1 MKRHMNKN
9 GKTKASMLKGS
20 NKDSYNNTWK
30 VFRIQCMPNWFKL
43 YLTWF
48 IIRSGFKDSPFYLP
62 PKKVYLGYGQI

>member
-43 YLTWF
+43 YLTYDL
-48 IIRSGFKDSPFYLP
+48 S
-62 PKKVYLGYGQI
+62 